1 MRGSSSNFKMVLFRT
16 LFIPI
21 VVIVILLLITIAV
34 LTDNLLFSKNLSNY
48 TIRANNQCSSIEQS
62 IITNASALENISSNV
77 QLKST
82 LRNITDENYI
92 ENLDD
97 IYKTSQIL
105 QIYSNSQP
113 EVTNIMLF
121 SANLSET
128 PYLYNSIYPLGL
140 LKKSDKFSPYTD
152 LYSALITFGAP
163 YINGS
168 SSRSSVMCDYSAIS
182 IMNKILDTDGSILG
196 YICVAI
202 NKSYVYDNFMNTNE
216 TGTTTLL
223 VDNQKNIIIPAST
236 QSHDN
241 TLSEN
246 LNFVTET
253 PNSGHF
259 STVIGNE
266 KNFVI
271 YSRAN
276 SYGQRIVIQA
286 AESVVCPWKNKIYFL
301 FLLTILAGL
310 YLAYKYSDY
319 FSYKITKP
327 ISNISNMMKN
337 RTKCT
342 DTQKISE
349 FEDLTNAYNTM
360 LVQQDE
366 LMENLK
372 AQSKKIKDA
381 KIKAL
386 LAQINPHFL
395 YNTLNA
401 IGYHALD
408 GETQLTC
415 ELISKLSRLCQ
426 INYKFEGNTT
436 IDRELLQ
443 ISLYLDLQLKC
454 FKKSFTYRINAPE
467 NCDRYIIPSFIL
479 QPLIENS
486 IIHGFSQIN
495 REGRIDI
502 TIVIENDISI
512 TVKDNGTGIR
522 QEILDSLNAN
532 NYHSQKY
539 GIRNVI
545 NRIKTICGDEYG
557 ITFSSSGDNTTA
569 VIKLPIIKK
578 EDNDVHTGNN

>member
-1 MRGSSSNFKMVLFRT
+1 MRNSLPNFKMVLFKT

-34 LTDNLLFSKNLSNY
+34 LTDKLLFSKNLSNY
-48 TIRANNQCSSIEQS
+48 TLRANNQCSSIEQS

-121 SANLSET
+121 SANLSAT
-128 PYLYNSIYPLGL
+128 PYLYNSIYPLEL
-140 LKKSDKFSPYTD
+140 LKKSDMFSSYTN

-163 YINGS
+163 YIKGAS
-168 SSRSSVMCDYSAIS
+168 THSAVMCDYSAIS
-182 IMNKILDTDGSILG
+182 IMNKVLDTDGSILG

-202 NKSYVYDNFMNTNE
+202 NKSYIYDNFMNTKE
-216 TGTTTLL
+216 SGTTTLL
-223 VDNQKNIIIPAST
+223 VDNQKNIIIPT
-236 QSHDN
+236 TNQN
-241 TLSEN
+241 QEKILSID
-246 LNFVTET
+246 LNSVIGT
-253 PNSGHF
+253 PNSGYF
-259 STVIGNE
+259 STNLRDE
-266 KNFVI
+266 KYFVI

-276 SYGQRIVIQA
+276 SYGQRIVIQI
-286 AESVVCPWKNKIYFL
+286 AESVICPWKNKIYFL
-301 FLLTILAGL
+301 FLLTALAGL
-310 YLAYKYSDY
+310 YMAYKYSDY

-327 ISNISNMMKN
+327 ISNISSMMKN

-342 DTQKISE
+342 TIQNISE
-349 FEDLTNAYNTM
+349 FEDLTNTYNIM
-360 LVQQDE
+360 LTRQDE

-372 AQSKKIKDA
+372 TQSKKIKDA
-381 KIKAL
+381 EIKAL

-415 ELISKLSRLCQ
+415 ELISKLSKLCQ
-426 INYKFEGNTT
+426 INYKFEGSTT

-467 NCDRYIIPSFIL
+467 NCDKYIIPGFIL

-495 REGRIDI
+495 RDGRIDI
-502 TIVIENDISI
+502 TIDIGKSVTI

-539 GIRNVI
+539 GLRNVI

-557 ITFSSSGDNTTA
+557 ITFSSNGDNTTA
-569 VIKLPIIKK
+569 IVNLPLVIK
-578 EDNDVHTGNN
+578 EDNDEHAGNN

>member
-1 MRGSSSNFKMVLFRT
+1 M
-16 LFIPI
+16 
-21 VVIVILLLITIAV
+21 
-34 LTDNLLFSKNLSNY
+34 
-48 TIRANNQCSSIEQS
+48 
-62 IITNASALENISSNV
+62 
-77 QLKST
+77 
-82 LRNITDENYI
+82 
-92 ENLDD
+92 
-97 IYKTSQIL
+97 
-105 QIYSNSQP
+105 
-113 EVTNIMLF
+113 
-121 SANLSET
+121 
-128 PYLYNSIYPLGL
+128 
-140 LKKSDKFSPYTD
+140 
-152 LYSALITFGAP
+152 
-163 YINGS
+163 
-168 SSRSSVMCDYSAIS
+168 
-182 IMNKILDTDGSILG
+182 
-196 YICVAI
+196 
-202 NKSYVYDNFMNTNE
+202 
-216 TGTTTLL
+216 
-223 VDNQKNIIIPAST
+223 
-236 QSHDN
+236 
-241 TLSEN
+241 
-246 LNFVTET
+246 NFVTET

-372 AQSKKIKDA
+372 TQSKKIKDA
-381 KIKAL
+381 EIKAL

-467 NCDRYIIPSFIL
+467 NCDKYIIPSFIL

-522 QEILDSLNAN
+522 QEILDSLNIN